1 MGQYNIPKTK
11 KESRKSKKG
20 RSKRITFDNP
30 ILKAISTFLVIIIST
45 MLAGMIALQLY
56 LISLPPI
63 KNLNSLKPN
72 IVTTFCASD
81 GRVIK
86 TFAAFTFSNVE
97 LKEVPKPLIQALIA
111 TEDKNF
117 YKHPGYDIVGLVRS
131 MIANVLAGRVV
142 QGASTLTQQL
152 SRILFLSNEKTF
164 TRKIKELQVAAQI
177 EKTISK
183 DKILEMYL
191 NNVYLGSGAYGVKG
205 AAKIYFNK
213 NLNELTL
220 SEMALIAGLPQAPSV
235 YSPYN
240 NIDLAKKRR
249 NQVLG
254 RMLKMKYIDKKT
266 YEAAKNSEIKLSD
279 MPRMYATNKAPYFC
293 DYVMKDLIK
302 LGFKE
307 EDIVNGGYK
316 VTTTLNYDAQ
326 IKANESILNNL
337 NAWGLKNDKNQAAV
351 FSFNP
356 IDGRILVYAGGKDYS
371 KSQYD
376 RVTQSSRPSGSAFK
390 PFIYTAALEKGY
402 SPNDLIDDLPYRIG
416 NWTPRNYGNRYRG
429 PIPMY
434 TALMISSNVCTARL
448 MDATGIKPVI
458 QLARVM
464 GITTPIPYDFTISL
478 GSNSVKLFEM
488 TRAYGVFAN
497 GGFKVEPYAIEKVES
512 SRGTVLYEARKAR
525 TSKVLNVNTAAT
537 MTAIMK
543 TVINSGTGRA
553 ANIGKPAAGKTGTTD
568 DCKDAYFI
576 GFTPDVVTGV
586 WVGNDDNSRMGEL
599 TGGTVPA
606 KIWRDV
612 MLVATEPYGNSDF
625 EYPEIILTP
634 FKAKNIVVIS
644 QDEAIKNWEEQD
656 KKEFEKDSKIFENE
670 IKKNQKEIMQQIK
683 NTAVKSDLVKPDLV
697 MPDMVKPNVVK
708 QEVIK
713 PVEPVINTIPV
724 KKVKAPKETISE
736 SESVQ
741 EIGMP
746 KMDMFAPVP
755 MNNSLNIE

>member
-1 MGQYNIPKTK
+1 MRSYNIPRG
-11 KESRKSKKG
+11 RKSSSKRG
-20 RSKRITFDNP
+20 RSKRITFENP
-30 ILKAISTFLVIIIST
+30 VLKLFSTLAVVGVGVA
-45 MLAGMIALQLY
+45 LAGMIALKLY

-63 KNLNSLKPN
+63 KNLNTLKPN

-81 GRVIK
+81 GQVIK
-86 TFAAFTFSNVE
+86 TFAAYTFANVE
-97 LKEVPKPLIQALIA
+97 LREVPKELVQALIA

-131 MIANVLAGRVV
+131 MVANVLAGRVV

-205 AAKIYFNK
+205 AARIYFNK

-220 SEMALIAGLPQAPSV
+220 PEMALIAGLPQAPSV

-266 YEAAKNSEIKLSD
+266 YEEAKATPIKLST
-279 MPRMYATNKAPYFC
+279 MPTMYATNKAPYFC
-293 DYVMKDLIK
+293 DYVVKDLQK
-302 LGFKE
+302 LGFTE
-307 EDIVNGGYK
+307 EDIINGGYK
-316 VTTTLNYDAQ
+316 VITTLNYDAQ
-326 IKANESILNNL
+326 IKANEAILSNL
-337 NAWGLKNDKNQAAV
+337 NAWGLKNPKNQAAV
-351 FSFNP
+351 FSFSP
-356 IDGRILVYAGGKDYS
+356 IDGRILVYAGGKDYT

-376 RVTQSSRPSGSAFK
+376 RVTQSARPSGSAFK
-390 PFIYTAALEKGY
+390 PFIYTAAIEKGY
-402 SPNDLIDDLPYRIG
+402 SPNDMVDDLPYRIG
-416 NWTPRNYGNRYRG
+416 DWTPRNYGNKYRG
-429 PIPMY
+429 PIPIY

-448 MDATGIKPVI
+448 MDAIGIRPVI

-464 GITTPIPYDFTISL
+464 GITTPIPYDYTISL

-497 GGFKVEPYAIEKVES
+497 GGFRVEPYAIERVES
-512 SRGTVLYEARKAR
+512 SRGTVLYEARKAK
-525 TSKVLNVNTAAT
+525 TSKVLNINTAAT

-543 TVINSGTGRA
+543 TVIQSGTGRA

-576 GFTPDVVTGV
+576 GYTPDVVTGV
-586 WVGNDDNSRMGEL
+586 WVGNDDNSKMGEL

-625 EYPEIILTP
+625 EYPEVILNP
-634 FKAKNIVVIS
+634 FKASSVSVIPQS
-644 QDEAIKNWEEQD
+644 EALKAWEEQD
-656 KKEFEKDSKIFENE
+656 KKEAEELEKQAEKEA
-670 IKKNQKEIMQQIK
+670 KKAEKEARRIQKEIQQQLE
-683 NTAVKSDLVKPDLV
+683 TGTLKPDS
-697 MPDMVKPNVVK
+697 
-708 QEVIK
+708 IK
-713 PVEPVINTIPV
+713 PAETLQQTLAPIKKKEPVKTVEV
-724 KKVKAPKETISE
+724 KVEQRVEAPA
-736 SESVQ
+736 VDQ
-741 EIGMP
+741 
-746 KMDMFAPVP
+746 FAPIP
-755 MNNSLNIE
+755 MGGVINRDN